1 MLHYCLPSFQEKGKG
16 SGSNTIICPGQ
27 GSSDSRTVTIPPSAR
42 AFCTKIFNSVVMV
55 CCSDRARF
63 AIAQHL
69 PGDDLTVLVP
79 VLERFVVSYMF

>member
-27 GSSDSRTVTIPPSAR
+27 GSSDSELSPFLPLAH
-42 AFCTKIFNSVVMV
+42 AFCTKIFDSVAMV

-79 VLERFVVSYMF
+79 VLERFVVS